1 MRLEATDPLMT
12 RSKPQPKPVSNAQHS
27 GQTPPTVSVRWLLTA
42 FAIAIP
48 GAALCAWGVLC
59 LLFWQGSWQ
68 LLYHPAAA
76 VTRTPA
82 NVGLAYD
89 PIGFAASDTGMPQIQ
104 GWWIPGGDAARYTV
118 LYLHGKDGNLSD
130 TVDDLAR
137 LHAAGVTVLAFDYR
151 GYGQSQFIHPSEASW
166 RQDAE
171 WALDYL
177 SETRHIDPHSIVL
190 AGSGLGANLALEV
203 AAAHAE
209 LGGVVLES
217 PLDAP
222 VDAIFGDPRAR
233 LVPARLLVRDRFEMN
248 TAAAGLHIPSLWM
261 MEGVTPERSGT
272 LGINEAFSKVSAQ
285 KEQIRLDASQK
296 LHQEFVDALRNW
308 LKGLHR

>member
-1 MRLEATDPLMT
+1 MT
-12 RSKPQPKPVSNAQHS
+12 RSKPQPKPISNAQHS
-27 GQTPPTVSVRWLLTA
+27 GQAPATVSVRWLLTA

-48 GAALCAWGVLC
+48 GAGLCAWGVLC

-89 PIGFAASDTGMPQIQ
+89 PVGFAASDTGMPQIQ
-104 GWWIPGGDAARYTV
+104 GWWIPGGGTARYTV
-118 LYLHGKDGNLSD
+118 LYLHGQDGNLSD
-130 TVDDLAR
+130 TVGDIDR
-137 LHAAGVTVLAFDYR
+137 LHSAGVTVLAFDYR

-171 WALDYL
+171 WALEYL
-177 SETRHIDPHSIVL
+177 SGTRHIDPHSIVL

-203 AAAHAE
+203 AAAHSE

-248 TAAAGLHIPSLWM
+248 TAAAGLRIPSLWM
-261 MEGVTPERSGT
+261 IEGATPGRSGT
-272 LGINEAFSKVSAQ
+272 PESDKAYAKVTAP
-285 KEQIRLDASQK
+285 KERVRLDAPQK
-296 LHQEFVDALRNW
+296 SHQEFVDALRDW
-308 LKGLHR
+308 LEGLHR